1 MTDRD
6 ATLEVVRSSCGT
18 LRVAVHGSAPADGL
32 FTRHNISSVLLR
44 ADLVRSTSCLRETL
58 WRAWPKLNCGR
69 SVRAG
74 FRQAQ
79 EAPICTSMSSETR
92 PREAVH
98 DSLKQLREQHAA
110 ALDAVVN
117 TFIEAAIAERA
128 AEVAEA
134 RAQVEAAAQQTLEEK
149 LSRVKAQAD
158 ADLAEARAGIAAD
171 AQQKLEKAM
180 AETEAHLAEALK
192 SSADAVAN
200 ARAVARAARDHA
212 TAAEAAAEDA
222 RNEAAAALAERDT
235 AHQEAARAAAAAE
248 HARREAAG
256 ARAERDTARE
266 EAAQVCF
273 ELAKVRD
280 ELASARVRIENVVKA
295 VSDAPGAERET
306 EPANTSRLLEGVK
319 TLDDAGSLTDVL
331 DVLVYRARREAARAA
346 ILLVRGDQI
355 LGWRLAGFDSAVP
368 DPGTIQLNLKDS
380 GAIVEAVRS
389 GVPKIVGPQLSGLD
403 FAPLPADRA
412 GLAVPVQCGGRTVAV
427 LYADDFGMEA
437 GRVPSAWPE
446 VVEVLVRHAGRCLET
461 ITALHSAPEQQG
473 EPGDGTSESSG
484 MSQVS

>member
-1 MTDRD
+1 M
-6 ATLEVVRSSCGT
+6 
-18 LRVAVHGSAPADGL
+18 
-32 FTRHNISSVLLR
+32 
-44 ADLVRSTSCLRETL
+44 
-58 WRAWPKLNCGR
+58 
-69 SVRAG
+69 
-74 FRQAQ
+74 
-79 EAPICTSMSSETR
+79 
-92 PREAVH
+92 H

-117 TFIEAAIAERA
+117 TFIEAAIAERD

-180 AETEAHLAEALK
+180 AETEAHLAETLK

-212 TAAEAAAEDA
+212 TAAEAAAENA
-222 RNEAAAALAERDT
+222 RNEAAAARAEGDTARQEAAYAEAAAENAGNEAAGARAERDT
-235 AHQEAARAAAAAE
+235 AHQEAAQAAAAAE
-248 HARREAAG
+248 NARREAAG

-266 EAAQVCF
+266 EAAQVRF

-295 VSDAPGAERET
+295 VSDAPGAEPET
-306 EPANTSRLLEGVK
+306 EPASTSRLLEGVK
-319 TLDDAGSLTDVL
+319 TLDDARSLTDVL

-368 DPGTIQLNLKDS
+368 DPGTVQLNLKDS

-446 VVEVLVRHAGRCLET
+446 VVEILVRHAGRCLET

-473 EPGDGTSESSG
+473 EPGNGTSESSG
-484 MSQVS
+484 MRQVS